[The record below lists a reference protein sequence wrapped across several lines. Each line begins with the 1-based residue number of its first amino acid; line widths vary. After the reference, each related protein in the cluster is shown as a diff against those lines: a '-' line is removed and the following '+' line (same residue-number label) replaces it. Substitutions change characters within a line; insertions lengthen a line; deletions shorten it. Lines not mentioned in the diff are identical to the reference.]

1 MRRRVCL
8 WITSEEKG
16 RIVRAIEP
24 RLYNSHNNRFAYYRP
39 PDDSNPRSL
48 LSASL
53 SAHTHTLA
61 ASPSVDIDDRTNDC
75 GCACVLLR
83 SLVSLNRVY
92 IQHFFRVPLES
103 PPDEGGR
110 RCLRQRERC
119 CGAYKLIAFCAVFM
133 KREGCCILEIVYMGF
148 RAFTIMIFLLSCVS
162 VIARV

>member
-53 SAHTHTLA
+53 SAHTHTHLRLLLPLT
-61 ASPSVDIDDRTNDC
+61 STIERTIV
-75 GCACVLLR
+75 GVRVLLR

-148 RAFTIMIFLLSCVS
+148 RAFTIMIFLLSSVS